1 MYVILDGHFSLGLRT
16 VAVHGTHLECRI
28 NTFPGVPGQQALRQ
42 IMQRPGRPGQ
52 ARGHGRERADL
63 TQMANSARF
72 IVLVPMTSVAREI
85 GVSAAHFA
93 SRQPLS
99 RLRVWLRP
107 QGRCHHVIN
116 YFRAESFGTG
126 GESTQKDS
134 CRRMSSP
141 MRGPVAIAGP
151 ATRLEAARATLA
163 SSTSGANQDSAD
175 ANRVVK
181 ASHCFP

>member
-85 GVSAAHFA
+85 RCLCSSFRFAATAF
-93 SRQPLS
+93 
-99 RLRVWLRP
+99 
-107 QGRCHHVIN
+107 
-116 YFRAESFGTG
+116 
-126 GESTQKDS
+126 
-134 CRRMSSP
+134 SP
-141 MRGPVAIAGP
+141 PG
-151 ATRLEAARATLA
+151 LA
-163 SSTSGANQDSAD
+163 SSARKMSSRHQLFSG
-175 ANRVVK
+175 RVVRNWRRINSEGLLPLDVL
-181 ASHCFP
+181 SHAGTGSDRRTRYEIRGRTCNVGIEHEWGETGLSRR